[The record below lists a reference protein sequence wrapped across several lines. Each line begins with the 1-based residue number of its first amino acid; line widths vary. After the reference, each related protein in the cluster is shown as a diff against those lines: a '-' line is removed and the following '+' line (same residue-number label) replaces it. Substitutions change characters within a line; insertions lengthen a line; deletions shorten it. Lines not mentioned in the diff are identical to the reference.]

1 MDQFQDKNLQNDIW
15 QSMKKKLL
23 FIIESL
29 NTAGSEKSLVT
40 LLSVLDYSKYEVDL
54 QLFSYG
60 GELER
65 YVPKEVNILPPLSYT
80 QFTNKGIVQQ
90 LLSFD
95 IRKLIARFRY
105 SLAIRHGKLT
115 HPDKA
120 RIYWQCVSNCI
131 PKNKKQYDA
140 AIGYAQGVP
149 TLYVVDKVDAKVKL
163 SWVNAKYT
171 PEGETYQFI
180 LPYYDSINHIVTV
193 SDSAYDIFKHH
204 FPQFSDKIAIIWDIQ
219 NAAVMEN
226 LAKEEMKIIFDEE
239 YPCLLTVARL
249 NKPSKGYDISLETC
263 KILKERG
270 ITFKWYAIGEGDY
283 RQEMESY
290 IAENNLQDTFILL
303 GTTPNPYPYYAHCT
317 IYVQTSRHEGYGL
330 SIAEARILNKPV
342 VTTEF
347 DAVYNQMVQGKNGI
361 VVKQDA
367 KEVADAI
374 ERLLNDKALYNSI
387 VDYQRQEKKG
397 NTEEIEK
404 FYQLL
409 VQ

>member
-1 MDQFQDKNLQNDIW
+1 
-15 QSMKKKLL
+15 MKKKLL
-23 FIIESL
+23 FVIESL
-29 NTAGSEKSLVT
+29 ATAGAEKSLVT

-90 LLSFD
+90 LLSFN
-95 IRKLIARFRY
+95 IQKLIARFRY

-131 PKNKKQYDA
+131 PQNNTHYDA

-149 TLYVVDKVDAKVKL
+149 TLYVVDKVDASNKL
-163 SWVNAKYT
+163 VWVNVSFRPQGVNYRFLK
-171 PEGETYQFI
+171 
-180 LPYYDSINHIVTV
+180 PYYQAASHIVTV
-193 SDSAYDIFKHH
+193 SHSAHQAFRETY
-204 FPQFSDKIAIIWDIQ
+204 PEFSEKMTTIWDIQ
-219 NAAVMEN
+219 DAKLMESMSN
-226 LAKEEMKIIFDEE
+226 ERLSLPMDGNI
-239 YPCLLTVARL
+239 PCLLTVARL
-249 NKPSKGYDISLETC
+249 NKNQKGYDISLKAC

-270 ITFKWYAIGEGDY
+270 IRFKWYAIGKGDY
-283 RQEMESY
+283 RTEMESY
-290 IAENNLQDTFILL
+290 IAKNNLQDTFILL

-387 VDYQRQEKKG
+387 VDYLRQEKKG